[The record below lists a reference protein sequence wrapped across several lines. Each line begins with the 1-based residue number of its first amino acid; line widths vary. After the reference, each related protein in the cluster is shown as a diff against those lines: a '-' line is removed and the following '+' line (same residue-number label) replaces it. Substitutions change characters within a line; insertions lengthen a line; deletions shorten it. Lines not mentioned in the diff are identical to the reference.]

1 MDYYNVHLRKTSDP
15 KIVTFNKLERG
26 MVVKIRYKKA
36 SGTNEYIL
44 LVLQPFWEGKLHAL
58 SLNNIK
64 PQKVL
69 EIAKNY
75 KEILA
80 ESTRVR
86 KLDLAK
92 VNVTNTTSKV
102 FYTSEIKNDKNLK
115 VGYRIFDVKK
125 IQSIRVVNYDWG
137 KYDRIKPEAERNKD
151 K

>member
-15 KIVTFNKLERG
+15 KIVTFSKLERG

-44 LVLQPFWEGKLHAL
+44 LVLQPFWENKLHAL
-58 SLNNIK
+58 SLNNIQ

-80 ESTRVR
+80 ESTLS
-86 KLDLAK
+86 KLRSLAAVIAIPDLL
-92 VNVTNTTSKV
+92 TPGI
-102 FYTSEIKNDKNLK
+102 SENI
-115 VGYRIFDVKK
+115 
-125 IQSIRVVNYDWG
+125 
-137 KYDRIKPEAERNKD
+137 
-151 K
+151 